1 MVERIRY
8 GPSTVLDQVE
18 TRNLVWNPVT
28 LAYEPA
34 TTERQEIADPTLAY
48 KISDIDE
55 SGATAYYGYLDKSGN
70 WYIMA
75 VTVTTIR
82 YAKGVEEYTTN
93 WTGRAELEYDYFDA
107 VF

>member
-8 GPSTVLDQVE
+8 GPATVLDQIE
-18 TRNLVWNPVT
+18 TRNLVWNPLT

-34 TTERQEIADPTLAY
+34 QVEIQEIADPTLGY

-55 SGATAYYGYLDKSGN
+55 SGVTSYYGFLDKSGN
-70 WYIMA
+70 WYIME
-75 VTVTTIR
+75 VTPTTVR
-82 YAKGVEEYTTN
+82 YVKGTEEYATN
-93 WTGRAELEYDYFDA
+93 WTDRAILLYDYFSA

>member
-8 GPSTVLDQVE
+8 GPTTVLDQVE

-34 TTERQEIADPTLAY
+34 QVQSQELVDPTLGY

-55 SGATAYYGYLDKSGN
+55 SGATAYYGYIDKNGN
-70 WYIMA
+70 WYIVSVTATA
-75 VTVTTIR
+75 VR
-82 YAKGVEEYTTN
+82 YIKGTENYTTS
-93 WTGRAELEYDYFDA
+93 WTGRALLEYGYFNA
-107 VF
+107 IF

>member
-1 MVERIRY
+1 MVQQRKRY
-8 GPSTVLDQVE
+8 GPETVLDQVE

-34 TTERQEIADPTLAY
+34 QVQTEELIDPTLGY

-55 SGATAYYGYLDKSGN
+55 GSTSYYGYLDKSGN
-70 WYIMA
+70 WYIMQ
-75 VTVTTIR
+75 VTATTVR
-82 YAKGVEEYTTN
+82 YIKGTEDYSTN
-93 WTGRAELEYDYFDA
+93 WEGRAELMYDYFSG